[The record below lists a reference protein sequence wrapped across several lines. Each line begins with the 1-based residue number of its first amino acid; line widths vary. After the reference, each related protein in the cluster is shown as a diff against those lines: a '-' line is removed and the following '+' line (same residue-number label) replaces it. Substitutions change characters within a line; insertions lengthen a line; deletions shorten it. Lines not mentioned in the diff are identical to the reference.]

1 MAAVALS
8 ACSSA
13 DNPDASGLNAAQK
26 TELVE
31 QYYACARQQDSRC
44 VGATLHPQFRA
55 AGEAAIGDAR
65 TLHAEAMTRR
75 LSSARV
81 EARILPHEGAEV
93 WVVEVWNDK
102 HGTTTSL
109 LRAFSF
115 DDRLIHRKTVLAT

>member
-1 MAAVALS
+1 MLS
-8 ACSSA
+8 ACASA
-13 DNPDASGLNAAQK
+13 DDPDASGLNAAQK
-26 TELVE
+26 VELVE

-44 VGATLHPQFRA
+44 VGATLHPAFRA

-65 TLHAEAMTRR
+65 AEHAQALTRR
-75 LSSARV
+75 LTSARV

-93 WVVEVWNDK
+93 WVVEVWNDR

-115 DDRLIHRKTVLAT
+115 DERLIRQKTVLAT